1 MNVNTLVF
9 TDKHLAKIEDL
20 FAWLCGLTIFSL
32 MLAGTAQIV
41 ARKLFNFPI
50 FGYIDVVEQ
59 SAAIFA
65 FFGAAY
71 CQRLG
76 GHVRMDMLI
85 GKTRGRTLWV
95 IELTTTIIA
104 VIVIAILIDKSWDHF
119 MRAWSFGDS
128 TINADLPIW
137 PTKLMVP
144 IAFTV
149 LLARLLVQSFGF
161 ARLIAHPDAPPIAIP
176 IIETVEEI
184 AAKEIADALGE
195 EGQSTNNQKGG

>member
-1 MNVNTLVF
+1 MIF
-9 TDKHLAKIEDL
+9 TDKHLGKVEDL

-85 GKTRGRTLWV
+85 GKTKGRTLWT
-95 IELTTTIIA
+95 IEFITTIIA

-119 MRAWSFGDS
+119 MRAWQFGDS

-149 LLARLLVQSFGF
+149 LLARLVLQSFGF
-161 ARLIAHPDAPPIAIP
+161 ARLVVHPDATPIAVP
-176 IIETVEEI
+176 IIETVEAI
-184 AAKEIADALGE
+184 AAKEISDALGGVE
-195 EGQSTNNQKGG
+195 EQSLNNQRGDK